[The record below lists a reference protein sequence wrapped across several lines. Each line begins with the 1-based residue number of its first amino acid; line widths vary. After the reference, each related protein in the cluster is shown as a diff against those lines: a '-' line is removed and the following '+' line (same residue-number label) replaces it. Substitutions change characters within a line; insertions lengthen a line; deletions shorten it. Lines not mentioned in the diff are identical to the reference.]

1 LRGQKCFQDI
11 KWLDYCFCKNK
22 PKPLLSNN
30 MESAVKK
37 HRTVDNIAISY
48 TGIFDTEILSVL
60 AKEIEGTLSQDDKVN
75 KKVFKI
81 FIELAQNIS
90 FYSLEREVNSEGSD
104 MGVGT
109 MIIRNFDTYFE
120 FSTGNKTTMENII
133 PVMEKCDN
141 INSMS
146 REKLREYRRL
156 QRNMPAG
163 EKGGGNIGLI
173 QVALTASNPIQYSL
187 VKCEDGSYFYIV
199 SVRIDKDK

>member
-1 LRGQKCFQDI
+1 
-11 KWLDYCFCKNK
+11 
-22 PKPLLSNN
+22 
-30 MESAVKK
+30 MESAVTSK
-37 HRTVDNIAISY
+37 RRAVDNIAISY

-60 AKEIEGTLSQDDKVN
+60 AKEIEGTLSPDDKVN

-81 FIELAQNIS
+81 FIELAQNIA
-90 FYSLEREVNSEGSD
+90 FYSLEREANADGGD
-104 MGVGT
+104 TGVGT
-109 MIIRNFDTYFE
+109 MVIKNFDDHYV

-173 QVALTASNPIQYSL
+173 QVALTASNPLEYSL
-187 VKCEDGSYFYIV
+187 IKCPDGTYFYII
-199 SVRIDKDK
+199 SVRIDME

>member
-1 LRGQKCFQDI
+1 MSE
-11 KWLDYCFCKNK
+11 NT
-22 PKPLLSNN
+22 NN
-30 MESAVKK
+30 EKSML
-37 HRTVDNIAISY
+37 DNISISY
-48 TGIFDTEILSVL
+48 TGMFDTEVLSVL
-60 AKEIEGTLSQDDKVN
+60 AKDIEGTLSSDEKVN

-90 FYSLEREVNSEGSD
+90 LYSLERAKSATGED
-104 MGVGT
+104 MGIGT
-109 MIIRNFDTYFE
+109 MIIREFDDCFE

-173 QVALTASNPIQYSL
+173 QVALTADNPIEYGL
-187 VKCEDGSYFYIV
+187 IKCSEDEYFYIV
-199 SVRIDKDK
+199 NVRINKEQPSEKKTLCKTPKKSTINE

>member
-1 LRGQKCFQDI
+1 
-11 KWLDYCFCKNK
+11 
-22 PKPLLSNN
+22 
-30 MESAVKK
+30 MESESKLT
-37 HRTVDNIAISY
+37 HRTVDNVAISY

-60 AKEIEGTLSQDDKVN
+60 AKEIEGALSADDKIN

-90 FYSLEREVNSEGSD
+90 FYSLEREVNGDGTD

-109 MIIRNFDTYFE
+109 MIIRNFDKYFE
-120 FSTGNKTTMENII
+120 FSTGNKTTLENII

-141 INSMS
+141 INSMT

-163 EKGGGNIGLI
+163 AKGGGNIGLI
-173 QVALTASNPIQYSL
+173 QVALTANNPIEYSL
-187 VKCEDGSYFYIV
+187 IKCDDGSYFYIV
-199 SVRIDKDK
+199 SVRINKVEDTAEAEERPRRRARERE

>member
-1 LRGQKCFQDI
+1 
-11 KWLDYCFCKNK
+11 
-22 PKPLLSNN
+22 
-30 MESAVKK
+30 MESENFLK
-37 HRTVDNIAISY
+37 HRTIDNVAISY

-60 AKEIEGTLSQDDKVN
+60 AKEIEGTLSSDDRIN

-90 FYSLEREVNSEGSD
+90 FYSLERELNGDGTD

-109 MIIRNFDTYFE
+109 MIIRNFDKYFE
-120 FSTGNKTTMENII
+120 FSTGNKTTLENII

-141 INSMS
+141 INSMT

-163 EKGGGNIGLI
+163 AKGGGNIGLI
-173 QVALTASNPIQYSL
+173 QVALTAGNPIEYSL
-187 VKCEDGSYFYIV
+187 IKCEDGSYFYIV
-199 SVRIDKDK
+199 SVRINKEGDPADEERPRRRSRE

>member
-1 LRGQKCFQDI
+1 
-11 KWLDYCFCKNK
+11 
-22 PKPLLSNN
+22 
-30 MESAVKK
+30 MESENLLK
-37 HRTVDNIAISY
+37 HRTVDNVAISY

-60 AKEIEGTLSQDDKVN
+60 AKEIEGALSSDDKIN

-90 FYSLEREVNSEGSD
+90 FYSLERELNGEGSD

-109 MIIRNFDTYFE
+109 MIIRNFDKYFE

-141 INSMS
+141 INSMT

-163 EKGGGNIGLI
+163 AKGGGNIGLI
-173 QVALTASNPIQYSL
+173 QVALTAGNPIEYSL
-187 VKCEDGSYFYIV
+187 IKCEDGSYFYIV
-199 SVRIDKDK
+199 SVRINKEEDPAEAERPRRRNRE

>member
-1 LRGQKCFQDI
+1 
-11 KWLDYCFCKNK
+11 
-22 PKPLLSNN
+22 
-30 MESAVKK
+30 MEGENTQNR
-37 HRTVDNIAISY
+37 RTIDHIAISY

-60 AKEIEGTLSQDDKVN
+60 AKDIEGTLSGDDKVN

-90 FYSLEREVNSEGSD
+90 FYSLEREPNGEGND

-109 MIIRNFDTYFE
+109 MIIRDFDKYFE
-120 FSTGNKTTMENII
+120 FSTGNKTTLENII

-146 REKLREYRRL
+146 HDKLREYRRL

-163 EKGGGNIGLI
+163 AKGGGNIGLI
-173 QVALTASNPIQYSL
+173 QVALTAGNPIEYSL
-187 VKCEDGSYFYIV
+187 IKCDDGTYFYIV
-199 SVRIDKDK
+199 SVRIDKDDK

>member
-1 LRGQKCFQDI
+1 
-11 KWLDYCFCKNK
+11 
-22 PKPLLSNN
+22 
-30 MESAVKK
+30 MESAITTKR
-37 HRTVDNIAISY
+37 RTVDNIAISY

-60 AKEIEGTLSQDDKVN
+60 AKEIEGTLSPDDKVN

-81 FIELAQNIS
+81 FIELAQNIA
-90 FYSLEREVNSEGSD
+90 FYSLEREANAEGTD
-104 MGVGT
+104 TGVGT
-109 MIIRNFDTYFE
+109 MVIRNYDDHYV

-146 REKLREYRRL
+146 RDKLREYRRL

-173 QVALTASNPIQYSL
+173 QVALTASNPLEYSL
-187 VKCEDGSYFYIV
+187 IKCPDGTYFYIV
-199 SVRIDKDK
+199 SVRIDKDKD

>member
-1 LRGQKCFQDI
+1 
-11 KWLDYCFCKNK
+11 
-22 PKPLLSNN
+22 

-199 SVRIDKDK
+199 SVRIDKEK

>member
-1 LRGQKCFQDI
+1 
-11 KWLDYCFCKNK
+11 
-22 PKPLLSNN
+22 
-30 MESAVKK
+30 MESALKDK
-37 HRTVDNIAISY
+37 SRMVDNIAISY

-60 AKEIEGTLSQDDKVN
+60 AKEIEGTLSPDDRVN

-81 FIELAQNIS
+81 FIELAQNIA
-90 FYSLEREVNSEGSD
+90 FYSLERETNSEGVD
-104 MGVGT
+104 TGVGT
-109 MIIRNFDTYFE
+109 MIIRNYGDHYV

-173 QVALTASNPIQYSL
+173 QVALTASNPLEYSL
-187 VKCEDGSYFYIV
+187 IKCPDGAYFYIV
-199 SVRIDKDK
+199 SVRIDKD